1 MLASNKK
8 EIWTSQVLAG
18 GEKIKLGHYHSR
30 STRKIQTKG
39 VSACELISTG
49 ILRRVHPSFRSSCSL
64 LQVRVTGYILSLGLR
79 ASSVALCRTLL
90 WLMLPTISSSA
101 ESVPFHRREPIG

>member
-49 ILRRVHPSFRSSCSL
+49 ILRRANPSFRSLFSL
-64 LQVRVTGYILSLGLR
+64 LQGRATRFIFWLRIGGTSGADCRSLVLCCVTKTSSPARRV
-79 ASSVALCRTLL
+79 A
-90 WLMLPTISSSA
+90 
-101 ESVPFHRREPIG
+101 